1 MSLFS
6 VLAPIAGSLAGGL
19 LNKKGQTTTE
29 QQTRILPPE
38 YQQGFTDLLT
48 RANGIANTPRQE
60 PLMRRVAASTDW
72 KANPQLFAMQQAADQ
87 KFKAGLLNPKP
98 AEQPTQNTPS
108 LQSGLNAL
116 IGQFQ
121 NQVSQNPGYSLKTN
135 APGVGDVRSEF
146 MADPMGFMQK
156 LGIDTNNP
164 QAYAAVQAALGFK
177 PSGYTG

>member
-1 MSLFS
+1 MPSSIAAS
-6 VLAPIAGSLAGGL
+6 VAGSVAGGL
-19 LNKKGQTTTE
+19 LNKGKSTQTS
-29 QQTRILPPE
+29 QTMPVLPPE

-98 AEQPTQNTPS
+98 EQPKQNTPS

-121 NQVSQNPGYSLKTN
+121 NQISQNPGYSLNTN

-156 LGIDTNNP
+156 LGIDANNP